1 MMSSILTPRI
11 NFTTFHRPR
20 ESFILIVTLLAP
32 TLLTTCWPHLWAE
45 IINEIKCVMVWS
57 TKAVASRSELCTVCF
72 CLHCVF
78 LLTMHCVFLHQH
90 MITKQVIQMSSN
102 IKAISPKLDIIA
114 TFKTII
120 SILSIKATRLF
131 LSPLC
136 LSIKAKD
143 TLDTFIIIIHHRVYP
158 RTIVVVFIQLQ
169 LKAW

>member
-1 MMSSILTPRI
+1 MSSILTPRT

-90 MITKQVIQMSSN
+90 MITKQVIQMNSN
-102 IKAISPKLDIIA
+102 IKANSISLQLSKQSPASSVLKQLAISYLRSVYQSKVVVLI
-114 TFKTII
+114 KTIEGHCK
-120 SILSIKATRLF
+120 LSFETI
-131 LSPLC
+131 
-136 LSIKAKD
+136 
-143 TLDTFIIIIHHRVYP
+143 FIMSYH
-158 RTIVVVFIQLQ
+158 FE
-169 LKAW
+169 AS